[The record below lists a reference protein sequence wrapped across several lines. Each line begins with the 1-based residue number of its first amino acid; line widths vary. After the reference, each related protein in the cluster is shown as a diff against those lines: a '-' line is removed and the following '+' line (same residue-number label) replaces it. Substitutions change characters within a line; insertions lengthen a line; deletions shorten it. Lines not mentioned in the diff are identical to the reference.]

1 MDPGPND
8 NRGREDDASVGSV
21 DSMTSSLGNDEDD
34 GIDALFSAID
44 RTGDGEVSRT
54 GKQRLESERGL

>member
-1 MDPGPND
+1 MDPGLND

-21 DSMTSSLGNDEDD
+21 DSMTSSLGDDEDD

-54 GKQRLESERGL
+54 GK